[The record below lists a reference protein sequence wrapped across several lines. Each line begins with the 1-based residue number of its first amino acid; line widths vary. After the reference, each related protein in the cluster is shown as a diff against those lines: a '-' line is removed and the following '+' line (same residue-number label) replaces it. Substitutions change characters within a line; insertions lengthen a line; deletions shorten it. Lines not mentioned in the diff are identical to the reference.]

1 MRFSGINRIY
11 GDKEIFRD
19 FSVEFADGSVTAIMG
34 HSGCGKTTLL
44 GEIAARSNRS
54 PVSFV
59 FQEPRL
65 IPWKTALQNIT
76 LAIPGDGKERKARA
90 LRYLERVGLG
100 DRVDSYPENLSG
112 GERQR
117 VAIARAFAVD
127 SPLLL
132 MDEPFQ
138 SQDSRTKSALI
149 ALFNEL
155 KAEETRTIVVVTHD
169 ARETMAIAD
178 RAIVISGRP
187 VSIAIDIAVTETLEQ
202 TIASFLAPEVHQ

>member
-1 MRFSGINRIY
+1 MKFNGITRTY

-19 FSVEFADGSVTAIMG
+19 FSVDFADGSVTAIMG
-34 HSGCGKTTLL
+34 PSGCGKTTLL
-44 GEIAARSNRS
+44 GEIAARSNLS

-65 IPWKTALQNIT
+65 IPWKTAMQNVTIALT
-76 LAIPGDGKERKARA
+76 GDGKERKARA

-100 DRVDSYPENLSG
+100 DRGDSYPENLSG

-117 VAIARAFAVD
+117 VAIARAFAVR

-138 SQDSRTKSALI
+138 SQDSRTKSGLI

-155 KAEETRTIVVVTHD
+155 RIDERRTIVVVTHD
-169 ARETMAIAD
+169 VRETMTIAD

-187 VSIAIDIAVTETLEQ
+187 ASIALDLAVTDTLEIA
-202 TIASFLAPEVHQ
+202 IASILAPEEHQ

>member
-1 MRFSGINRIY
+1 MIFSGINRSY
-11 GDKEIFRD
+11 DGKSIFRD
-19 FSVEFADGSVTAIMG
+19 FSIEFADGSVTAIMG
-34 HSGCGKTTLL
+34 RSGCGKTTLL
-44 GEIAARSNRS
+44 GEIAARSNSS

-76 LAIPGDGKERKARA
+76 LALPGDAKGKKARA
-90 LRYLERVGLG
+90 IRYLERVGLG
-100 DRVDSYPENLSG
+100 DRGDSYPESLSG

-155 KAEETRTIVVVTHD
+155 RAEERRTIVVVTHD

-178 RAIVISGRP
+178 RAIILSGRP
-187 VSIAIDIAVTETLEQ
+187 ASIALDLAVTDTLEN
-202 TIASFLAPEVHQ
+202 TIASFLSPEDHQ